1 MTSWMRSVARLI
13 AVLLTVSVFGLGA
26 GAPAHAAT
34 AKHHRRSLGLVA
46 VRPAGGAS
54 HTLTTRAHAL
64 DVLPASVDLTAD
76 APTAGDQGWVSSCV
90 SWAIDYALMGW
101 YLRHDGRTGAPL
113 APMYTYSQLVDG
125 QNVGTYFSDTFD
137 IAQEQGVDTRSHYA
151 QGDYDYVTLPT
162 ESEIA
167 NASHWRISG
176 YESLGIGFDPA
187 DTKVALQTAMAAGKP
202 VVLGIPVY
210 DNFFDVSAAHPD
222 YSSVSGSYEGGH
234 AITAFGY
241 DAYGVT
247 IENSWGTS
255 WGDDGFARLSWSF
268 IDNYAFAGYTIDGL
282 VAGPDVATVAPRIG
296 TIDGGTEVT
305 ITGVGLSGNTS
316 VSFGGVAGT
325 DVAVNDSGTQITVT
339 TPAHEAGALD
349 VTVTTDD
356 GTSAVNSHTRF
367 RYEGAPTVSAV
378 STRSGPT
385 KGGTVVKVTGTNLF
399 GATATIGGTAQTV
412 SVNSSGTIVTIQTRA
427 KTAGA
432 YSIAVTTPVG
442 EVSGGGFTFVAPPT
456 ISTVSVRWG
465 SYKGGTK
472 VTITGARLA
481 GAQVTIG
488 GKSAKQLSSGATK
501 LVIVTPA
508 GTIGVHGAVAVKTIG
523 GSVSSGTFTWVR

>member
-1 MTSWMRSVARLI
+1 M
-13 AVLLTVSVFGLGA
+13 GA

-34 AKHHRRSLGLVA
+34 ATHHRRSLGLV
-46 VRPAGGAS
+46 VERPVAGTS
-54 HTLTTRAHAL
+54 HTLTTRTHAL
-64 DVLPASVDLTAD
+64 DVVPASVDLTAD
-76 APTAGDQGWVSSCV
+76 APTVGDQGWVSSCV

-101 YLRHDGRTGAPL
+101 YLHHDGRTGAPL

-137 IAQEQGVDTRSHYA
+137 IAQEQGVDTRSHYT
-151 QGDYDYVTLPT
+151 QGDYDYVSLPT
-162 ESEIA
+162 EAEVA

-176 YESLGIGFDPA
+176 YESLGIGYDPA
-187 DTKVALQTAMAAGKP
+187 DTKATLQAAMAAGKP

-210 DNFFDVSAAHPD
+210 DNFFDVSAAHSD

-247 IENSWGTS
+247 IENSWGAG

-296 TIDGGTEVT
+296 TIDGGTDVT

-325 DVAVNDSGTQITVT
+325 DVAVNDSGTQLTVT
-339 TPAHEAGALD
+339 TPAHAAGALD

-385 KGGTVVKVTGTNLF
+385 KGGTAVKVTGTNLF
-399 GATATIGGTAQTV
+399 GATATIGGTAQSV
-412 SVNSSGTIVTIQTRA
+412 SINSTGTIVTIQTRA

-442 EVSGGGFTFVAPPT
+442 EVSGGGFTFVSPPT
-456 ISTVSVRWG
+456 ISTVSTRWG

-472 VTITGARLA
+472 VTITGARLTS
-481 GAQVTIG
+481 AQVTIG
-488 GKSAKQLSSGATK
+488 GKSAKQVSSGATK
-501 LVIVTPA
+501 LVVVAPA
-508 GTIGVHGAVAVKTIG
+508 GTIGVHGAITVKTVG